1 MQEDKQPLTVG
12 LWFSLGHSTMVVLT
26 SLVVALTASTL
37 RGHFEPWREVAEV
50 VATGVSAGFLFA
62 IAAVNIVI
70 LGTVFRSFQ
79 AARRTGGPRQVSD
92 EAFGGPR
99 GLLARALRPLF
110 RLMTESWHMYP
121 LGFLF
126 ALGLETATEI
136 ALFSIS
142 GAEASRGLSNWTV
155 LVFPVLFAAGMSLV
169 GATNGIMMV
178 GVYGWAFVKPI
189 RKLYYNVAIT
199 LASVLVA
206 MLVGSIE
213 VLGLIAE
220 KFELKGVFWRWVA
233 DLNQDVGTLSYT
245 VFGIFGVSWVI
256 SALVYK
262 IKRYDEAQGSLA
274 RDDAIT
280 GMIQARRV
288 R

>member
-1 MQEDKQPLTVG
+1 
-12 LWFSLGHSTMVVLT
+12 
-26 SLVVALTASTL
+26 
-37 RGHFEPWREVAEV
+37 
-50 VATGVSAGFLFA
+50 
-62 IAAVNIVI
+62 
-70 LGTVFRSFQ
+70 
-79 AARRTGGPRQVSD
+79 
-92 EAFGGPR
+92 
-99 GLLARALRPLF
+99 
-110 RLMTESWHMYP
+110 
-121 LGFLF
+121 
-126 ALGLETATEI
+126 
-136 ALFSIS
+136 
-142 GAEASRGLSNWTV
+142 V